1 MNNDG
6 RKLGFY
12 DFFAGGGMANIGLG
26 SRWRCLLANDYDAK
40 KAAAYRIN
48 FPPGHELIER
58 DVFELTT
65 HDLPSG
71 AKLAWAS
78 FPCQDLSLAGKG
90 RGLNG
95 HRSGSFWGFWRL
107 MTGLL
112 SEGRPL
118 PIIVLENVTGTIS
131 ANKGEDFRTLLEALI
146 SAGYRA
152 GPLVINAHHFVPQS
166 RPRLFIVAVR
176 DSIITEGLTASLPHT
191 LWHPKVLQRAYLQL
205 PQSIQRAWV
214 WWRLPIPD
222 ARAQQLI
229 DILEENPTGVK
240 WHSPEQTQRLLD
252 LMDDNN
258 RAKVQWA
265 QQQHRRIAGTIYKRI
280 RKDKSGRRH
289 QRAELRLDGVSG
301 CLRTARGGSSRQI
314 VMIIEGERIRSR
326 LISPREGARLMGL
339 PDSYKLPEKYNEAFN
354 LLGDGLAVPVI
365 SWLERFLL
373 RPLASNELPLIEQ
386 QPSFLNLSAMP
397 SL

>member
-1 MNNDG
+1 MNNG
-6 RKLGFY
+6 ISPLGFY

-26 SRWRCLLANDYDAK
+26 ERWQCLLANDYDAK
-40 KAAAYRIN
+40 KAEAYRIN

-65 HDLPSG
+65 DDLPPG

-90 RGLNG
+90 RGLKG

-107 MTGLL
+107 MTGLI
-112 SEGRPL
+112 SEGRPV

-131 ANKGEDFRTLLEALI
+131 ANKGEDFRTLLEALT

-152 GPLVINAHHFVPQS
+152 GPLVINAHHFIPQS

-176 DSIITEGLTASLPHT
+176 ENIFTEGLTASLPHT

-205 PQSIQRAWV
+205 PKSVQRSWI
-214 WWRLPIPD
+214 WWRLPIPET
-222 ARAQQLI
+222 REQQLI
-229 DILEENPTGVK
+229 DLLEENPTGVQ

-252 LMDDNN
+252 LMDENN
-258 RAKVQWA
+258 RAKVKWA
-265 QQQHRRIAGTIYKRI
+265 QQQNRRIAGTIYKRI
-280 RKDKSGRRH
+280 RKDKTGQRH

-314 VMIIEGERIRSR
+314 VMIIEGDSIHSR

-373 RPLASNELPLIEQ
+373 GPLASSELPLVEQ

-397 SL
+397 LS